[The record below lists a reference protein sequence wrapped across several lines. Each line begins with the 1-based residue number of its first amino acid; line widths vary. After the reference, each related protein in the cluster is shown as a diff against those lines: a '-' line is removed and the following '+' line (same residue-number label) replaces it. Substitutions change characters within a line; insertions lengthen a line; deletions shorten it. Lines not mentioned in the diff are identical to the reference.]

1 MSSQTGVEKMNV
13 NMFLDRV
20 YEEHGELTPEFII
33 KLARAV
39 DLDAYRT
46 INMLCNYINI
56 CRKVEEGRDLALIC
70 RLQEQNEELKNKCE
84 QYADEYKTMAH
95 QREQLYSQLSEAR
108 IAGEKRK
115 LEHSRDLEYLDRIF
129 HGTGA

>member
-70 RLQEQNEELKNKCE
+70 LMNTKLWLTSVSSCIHSFLKPGLPV
-84 QYADEYKTMAH
+84 
-95 QREQLYSQLSEAR
+95 RS
-108 IAGEKRK
+108 
-115 LEHSRDLEYLDRIF
+115 
-129 HGTGA
+129 

>member
-70 RLQEQNEELKNKCE
+70 H
-84 QYADEYKTMAH
+84 EYKTMAH

-108 IAGEKRK
+108 IAGEELNSKYETLKRK

>member
-46 INMLCNYINI
+46 INMLCNY
-56 CRKVEEGRDLALIC
+56 
-70 RLQEQNEELKNKCE
+70 EELKNKCE

-108 IAGEKRK
+108 IAGEELNSKYETLKRK

>member
-1 MSSQTGVEKMNV
+1 MNV

-84 QYADEYKTMAH
+84 QYA
-95 QREQLYSQLSEAR
+95 QLYSQLSEAR
-108 IAGEKRK
+108 IAGEELNSKYETLKRK